1 MLLVPVLWLF
11 VHLSFFFRT
20 QLGLRFF
27 LPAFPFLALLASA
40 NWKAD
45 RRQHLRL
52 AASTILGFYVLGTIC
67 QCPRY
72 LSYFNCLIGRRLNA
86 YHYLADSN
94 LDWGQDLF
102 ALWAW
107 ERAHAGQ
114 HYTLEPYFPAQGLV
128 IVRANDFLGINDPE
142 AYA

>member
-1 MLLVPVLWLF
+1 
-11 VHLSFFFRT
+11 
-20 QLGLRFF
+20 LR
-27 LPAFPFLALLASA
+27 
-40 NWKAD
+40 D
-45 RRQHLRL
+45 
-52 AASTILGFYVLGTIC
+52 TTLGFYVLGTIC

-72 LSYFNCLIGRRLNA
+72 LSYFNCLIGHRLNA

-142 AYA
+142 AYAWLRARAAPVATIGDSYLAFDIAPADR